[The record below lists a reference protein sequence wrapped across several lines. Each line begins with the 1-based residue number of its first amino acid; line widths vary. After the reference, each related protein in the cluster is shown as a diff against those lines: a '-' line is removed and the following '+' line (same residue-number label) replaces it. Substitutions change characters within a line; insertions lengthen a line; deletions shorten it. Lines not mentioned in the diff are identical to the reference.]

1 MNETSDRSIAPKRRT
16 MTLQEL
22 ASWGLQDVAF
32 VKRVVINDEE
42 AWAIHA
48 ANGVE
53 MGMAPRRDLAF
64 AAIRQHDMEPF
75 SVH

>member
-1 MNETSDRSIAPKRRT
+1 MREPSDGNIIRKKQS

-32 VKRVVINDEE
+32 VKRVIINDAEV
-42 AWAIHA
+42 WAIHA
-48 ANGVE
+48 ANGLE
-53 MGMAPRRDLAF
+53 MGIAPRRDLAF
-64 AAIRQHDMEPF
+64 AAIRQHDMKPF